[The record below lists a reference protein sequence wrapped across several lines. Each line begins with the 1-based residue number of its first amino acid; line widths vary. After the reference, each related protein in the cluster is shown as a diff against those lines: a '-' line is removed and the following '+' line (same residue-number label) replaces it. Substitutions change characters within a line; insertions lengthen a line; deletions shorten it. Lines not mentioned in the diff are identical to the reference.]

1 MSNIFLYINTI
12 KANLKN
18 DSRAIN
24 IYLRYLNQLLR
35 RERKKSMY
43 KLVDTVELNLDRWCH
58 IQARLFVLSQRKRIL
73 TEYNRFDKMF
83 NQINGII
90 QHRKFVRQL
99 NIENDTNYE
108 Y

>member
-1 MSNIFLYINTI
+1 MSNIFLYITTI

-35 RERKKSMY
+35 RDRKKSMY
-43 KLVDTVELNLDRWCH
+43 KLVDAVELNLDRWCH
-58 IQARLFVLSQRKRIL
+58 IHARLFVLSQRKRIL
-73 TEYNRFDKMF
+73 TEYNRFDKIF

-90 QHRKFVRQL
+90 QHRKFVRKMNVQ
-99 NIENDTNYE
+99 NNTNYD